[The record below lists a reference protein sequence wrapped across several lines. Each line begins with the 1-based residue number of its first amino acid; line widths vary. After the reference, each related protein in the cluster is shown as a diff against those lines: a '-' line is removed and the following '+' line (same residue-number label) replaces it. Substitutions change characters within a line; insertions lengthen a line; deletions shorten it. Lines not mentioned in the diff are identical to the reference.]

1 MEVLNLNGPS
11 VFCMLYIHRVFGASP
26 TIGCNPGAHS
36 RGAGDAAPPTPRAL
50 PNRNLKKKTGFVGTM
65 I

>member
-1 MEVLNLNGPS
+1 MMEVLNLNGPS

-36 RGAGDAAPPTPRAL
+36 RGAGDAAPPPG
-50 PNRNLKKKTGFVGTM
+50 PFQ
-65 I
+65 IEI